1 MKFNLIHLP
10 DELKGPLKE
19 IEGRLS
25 FSMGEEGRAV
35 KVQKGEKLSIDAS
48 GEEILL
54 TYHKKV
60 EFFRLLTLLPSHLE
74 GVYEETPAHEDLC
87 LMSDCSRNA
96 VFNMKGAKKM
106 IRALALMGFTSFML
120 YTEDTYEIPEYPF
133 FGYQRGRFS
142 QAELKEIDD
151 YAASFGI
158 EVIPCIQML
167 AHLNGAL
174 RWPAF
179 GDVTDVGDILLVG
192 EEKTYQLLDAMLRS
206 LRKVFRTK
214 KIHIGMDEAHLLG
227 SGKYLD
233 KNGYRPRSEILLEH
247 LEKCCKMCAA
257 YDFEPMMWSDMFFR
271 IQFDGQY
278 YVEEGEIEQK
288 VMDLVPENL
297 SLVYWDYYSENE
309 KIFRHMVHCH
319 KQFKNPMIFAGG
331 AWKWHGMSPCN
342 FFSLKVNDIHLKV
355 SREERVPM
363 VIATAWGDNGAEASQ
378 FSILPTLQQYAEYCY
393 AKGEDRSWVAKR
405 FEETFQ
411 IPFDTFL
418 LLDSPALLSDN
429 KELSRRKINSK
440 HLLYNAPLAGWLDW
454 CIKPFY
460 ATEYAEKA
468 KALHEIPKN
477 EYSYLFES
485 AAKLCDVLALK
496 ATLSLDIRAAYEKK
510 DKKALK
516 ELAEIRIPATIKAL
530 ENYLPFA
537 RAEWYMD
544 NKTYGFDVIE
554 IRIGGL
560 KEQLSSTALML
571 HSFLKGEIEKI
582 DQLEEPLLEGP
593 NPKNNWALLVTGVV
607 N

>member
-1 MKFNLIHLP
+1 MKFNLINLP
-10 DELKGPLKE
+10 EELKAPLKE
-19 IEGRLS
+19 IEGQLS
-25 FSMGEEGRAV
+25 FAIAADGRAV
-35 KVQKGEKLSIDAS
+35 RVQMGEKPSIDATQ
-48 GEEILL
+48 EEILL
-54 TYHKKV
+54 TYHKRV

-74 GVYEETPAHEDLC
+74 GFYEEAPAHEDLC

-142 QAELKEIDD
+142 QEELKEIDD

-167 AHLNGAL
+167 AHLNAAL
-174 RWPAF
+174 RWSCF
-179 GDVTDVGDILLVG
+179 GEVTDVGDILLVG

-233 KNGYRPRSEILLEH
+233 QNGYRPRSEILLEH
-247 LEKCCKMCAA
+247 LQKCCKMCAE

-271 IQFDGQY
+271 IQFDGHY

-288 VMDLVPENL
+288 VIDLVPENL

-331 AWKWHGMSPCN
+331 AWKWSGMTPYN

-393 AKGEDRSWVAKR
+393 AKGEDRAWVAKR
-405 FEETFQ
+405 FEETFK

-429 KELSRRKINSK
+429 PEQRRDKLNSK
-440 HLLYNAPLAGWLDW
+440 HLLYSDGMASWLDW
-454 CIKPFY
+454 CIKPSF
-460 ATEYAEKA
+460 ASEYAEKA
-468 KALHEIPKN
+468 KTLHEVSENPF
-477 EYSYLFES
+477 SYLFKS
-485 AAKLCDVLALK
+485 AALLCDVLTLKSTLALE
-496 ATLSLDIRAAYEKK
+496 IRAAYHGDDRSTLE
-510 DKKALK
+510 
-516 ELAEIRIPATIKAL
+516 EIANTRIPATIKAL
-530 ENYLPFA
+530 ENYLPAA
-537 RAEWYMD
+537 RAEWYED
-544 NKTYGFDVIE
+544 NKTYGFDVVE
-554 IRIGGL
+554 MRIGGL
-560 KEQLSSTALML
+560 KERLASIALT
-571 HSFLKGEIEKI
+571 LKDYLNGKI
-582 DQLEEPLLEGP
+582 DEIPQLEEHLLEGA
-593 NPKNNWALLVTGVV
+593 NPKNRWSLIVTGVV